1 MTNNYFVATKYNKY
15 TGNIK
20 DKFLDLQ
27 HSFNILQ
34 YAKESAVIAKN
45 NYEKTFH
52 VFDIF
57 GNIIYTAEH
66 NKTHKLLN

>member
-15 TGNIK
+15 AGNIK

-34 YAKESAVIAKN
+34 YAKESAVISKN

-52 VFDIF
+52 VF
-57 GNIIYTAEH
+57 
-66 NKTHKLLN
+66 